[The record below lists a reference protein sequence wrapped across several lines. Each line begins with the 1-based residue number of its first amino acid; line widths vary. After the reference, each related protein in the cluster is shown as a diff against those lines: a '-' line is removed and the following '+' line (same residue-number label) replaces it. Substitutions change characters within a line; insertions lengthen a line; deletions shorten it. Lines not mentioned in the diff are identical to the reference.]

1 MFFGAK
7 RDIFEI
13 AKYLRKNMT
22 RTELI
27 LWKKLKDRNLFKFKF
42 RRQHPIDIFI
52 VDFYCHE
59 LKLVIEVDGEI
70 HNIDSKDYD
79 LGRESDLNRFGITV
93 LRFTNDQV
101 IYNINSVI
109 STILAMIRELGP
121 LQGAAEPLSAVEEE
135 RRGYIP
141 LGDRPAY
148 FDFAQKQGGDT
159 YEATFS

>member
-1 MFFGAK
+1 MNSRVVQRNMFFGAK

-27 LWKKLKDRNLFKFKF
+27 LWKKLKDRDLFKFKF

-70 HNIDSKDYD
+70 HNIDTKDYD

-93 LRFTNDQV
+93 LRFTNEQV
-101 IYNINSVI
+101 IFNMNFVVSA
-109 STILAMIRELGP
+109 ILAMIRELGP
-121 LQGAAEPLSAVEEE
+121 LQGAGTEQSEVPGVHPF
-135 RRGYIP
+135 RGQAC
-141 LGDRPAY
+141 LL
-148 FDFAQKQGGDT
+148 
-159 YEATFS
+159 